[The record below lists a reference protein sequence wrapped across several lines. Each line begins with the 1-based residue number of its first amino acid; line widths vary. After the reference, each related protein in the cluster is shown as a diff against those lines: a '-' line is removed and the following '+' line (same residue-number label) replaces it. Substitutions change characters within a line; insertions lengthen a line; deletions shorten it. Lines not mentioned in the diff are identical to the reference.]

1 MASQTGAKKVV
12 IIGGGFAG
20 VALVKKLLKKD
31 FDVTLIDAHN
41 YHQFQPLFY
50 QVASGRLAPSTI
62 STALRKLFGGND
74 NFHFRLGKVANVD
87 VNTKAVLLENGV
99 QIGYDYLV
107 IATGCTN
114 NYFGNANVAKNS
126 YSMKSTPQASALR
139 NRILLNLEEI
149 YYAAP
154 EDKELFEN
162 IVVVGAGP
170 TGVETAG
177 ALAELKCKILP
188 KEYPDQDFSK
198 IKITIIE
205 GTPFVLGP
213 MSEKARKYSRKYLEE
228 LGVNVLTEKI
238 VTDYDGRT
246 LSLKDGMTIK
256 TNLVVWSAGV
266 IGNVPNGIPKEVVQR
281 GARITV
287 DEYHKVTGLDGVY
300 AIGDISSM
308 VTDANPRG
316 YAQLGNVAMKQGVNL
331 ANVLAAVEAGK
342 QPKKFVYHSPGT
354 MATVGKWKAVV
365 DLPWFSFAGPFAW
378 LTWMLVHLFLVYTWR
393 NRLVIFNNWI
403 ISFFANDSYLRQ
415 ILLPTKGDVEMGEK
429 YPEQE

>member
-1 MASQTGAKKVV
+1 MSIQTGAKRVV
-12 IIGGGFAG
+12 VIGGGFAG
-20 VALVKKLLKKD
+20 VALIKKLIKKN

-50 QVASGRLAPSTI
+50 QVASGRLGASTI
-62 STALRKLFGGND
+62 STPLRKLFARKD
-74 NFHFRLGKVANVD
+74 NFHFRLGKVANID
-87 VNTKAVLLENGV
+87 VNIKNIVLENGV
-99 QIGYDYLV
+99 EVGYDYLV

-126 YSMKSTPQASALR
+126 YGMKSTPQANALR
-139 NRILLNLEEI
+139 NRLLLNLEEI
-149 YYAAP
+149 YNAP
-154 EDKELFEN
+154 AEDRELFEN
-162 IVVVGAGP
+162 IVIVGAGP

-177 ALAELKCKILP
+177 AIAELKAKILP
-188 KEYPDQDFSK
+188 KEYPDHDFSK

-228 LGVNVLTEKI
+228 LGVNVLTERM

-281 GARITV
+281 GARIAV
-287 DEYHKVTGLDGVY
+287 DEYHKVTGLNDVY

-316 YAQLGNVAMKQGVNL
+316 YAQLGNVAMKQGASL
-331 ANVLAAVEAGK
+331 ANILEAVDQGK
-342 QPKKFVYHSPGT
+342 QPKKFAYWSPGT

-365 DLPWFSFAGPFAW
+365 DLPWFSFTGAFAW
-378 LTWMLVHLFLVYTWR
+378 LTWMLVHLTLVYTWR
-393 NRLVIFNNWI
+393 NRIVIFNNWL
-403 ISFFANDSYLRQ
+403 ISFFANNSYLRQ
-415 ILLPTKGDVEMGEK
+415 ILLPTKADLDMATK
-429 YPEQE
+429 YPEEE

>member
-20 VALVKKLLKKD
+20 VALVKKLIKKD

-50 QVASGRLAPSTI
+50 QVASGRLGPSTI
-62 STALRKLFGGND
+62 STALRKLFGDNR

-87 VNTKAVLLENGV
+87 VNAKQVTLENSQQV
-99 QIGYDYLV
+99 GYDYLV

-114 NYFGNANVAKNS
+114 NYFGNANVAKYS
-126 YSMKSTPQASALR
+126 YGMKSTPQASALR

-149 YYAAP
+149 YYASP
-154 EDKELFEN
+154 EDKELYEN
-162 IVVVGAGP
+162 IVIVGAGP

-177 ALAELKCKILP
+177 AIAELKSKILP
-188 KEYPDQDFSK
+188 KEYPDHDFSR

-213 MSEKARKYSRKYLEE
+213 MSEKARKYSRKYLED
-228 LGVNVLTEKI
+228 LGVNVLTERM

-281 GARITV
+281 GARIAV
-287 DEYHKVTGLDGVY
+287 DECHQVTGLDGVY

-308 VTDANPRG
+308 VTDSNPRG
-316 YAQLGNVAMKQGVNL
+316 YAQLGNVAMKQGANL
-331 ANVLAAVEAGK
+331 ANVLAAVAAGRE
-342 QPKKFVYHSPGT
+342 PKKFVYRSPGT

-365 DLPWFSFAGPFAW
+365 DLPFMSFTGPFAW
-378 LTWMLVHLFLVYTWR
+378 LTWMLVHLSLVYTWR
-393 NRLVIFNNWI
+393 NRLVIFNNWL
-403 ISFFANDSYLRQ
+403 ISFFANNSYLRQ
-415 ILLPTKGDVEMGEK
+415 ILLPTKGDIEMAEK
-429 YPEQE
+429 YPEEE

>member
-20 VALVKKLLKKD
+20 VALVKKLIKKD

-50 QVASGRLAPSTI
+50 QVASGRLEPSTI
-62 STALRKLFGGND
+62 STPLRKLFSRKD
-74 NFHFRLGKVANVD
+74 NFHFRLGNVANID
-87 VNTKAVLLENGV
+87 VNTKTVVLENEA
-99 QIGYDYLV
+99 QISYDYLV

-114 NYFGNANVAKNS
+114 NYFGNPNVAKNS
-126 YSMKSTPQASALR
+126 FSMKSTPQANALR
-139 NRILLNLEEI
+139 NRILLNLEEV
-149 YYAAP
+149 YYAKP
-154 EDKELFEN
+154 EDKELYEH
-162 IVVVGAGP
+162 IVIVGAGP

-177 ALAELKCKILP
+177 AIAELKSKILP
-188 KEYPDQDFSK
+188 KEYPDHDFSK
-198 IKITIIE
+198 IKISIIE

-228 LGVNVLTEKI
+228 LGVNVLTERM

-246 LSLKDGMTIK
+246 LSLKDGLTIT

-266 IGNVPNGIPKEVVQR
+266 VGNVPNGIPKEVVQR
-281 GARITV
+281 GARISV

-316 YAQLGNVAMKQGVNL
+316 YAQLGNVAMKQGASL
-331 ANVLAAVEAGK
+331 ANIFEAIESGK
-342 QPKKFVYHSPGT
+342 QPKKFTYKSPGT

-378 LTWMLVHLFLVYTWR
+378 LTWMLVHLGLIYTWR
-393 NRLVIFNNWI
+393 NRWVIFNNWV
-403 ISFFANDSYLRQ
+403 ISFFTNNSNMRQ
-415 ILLPTKGDVEMGEK
+415 LMLPTKGDIEMGTK

>member
-1 MASQTGAKKVV
+1 MAGRKGTKKVV
-12 IIGGGFAG
+12 VIGGGFAG
-20 VALVKKLLKKD
+20 VAFVKKLLKKD

-41 YHQFQPLFY
+41 YHEFQPLFY

-62 STALRKLFGGND
+62 STALRKLFSGKW
-74 NFHFRLGKVANVD
+74 NFHFRLGKVANID
-87 VNTKAVLLENGV
+87 TDTKNVVLDNNLQV
-99 QIGYDYLV
+99 QYDYLV

-114 NYFGNANVAKNS
+114 NYFGNANVAKYS
-126 YSMKSTPQASALR
+126 YGMKSTPQASALR
-139 NRILLNLEEI
+139 NRLLLNLEEI

-154 EDKELFEN
+154 EDRELYEN

-177 ALAELKCKILP
+177 AIAELKSKILH
-188 KEYPDQDFSK
+188 KEYPDRDFSK
-198 IKITIIE
+198 IKISIVE
-205 GTPFVLGP
+205 GTPFVLGT

-228 LGVNVLTEKI
+228 LGVEVLVERM

-246 LSLKDGMTIK
+246 LSLKDGLKIK

-266 IGNVPNGIPKEVVQR
+266 IGNVPNGIPKEVLQR
-281 GARITV
+281 GARISV
-287 DEYHKVTGLDGVY
+287 DEYHKVTGLDDVY

-316 YAQLGNVAMKQGVNL
+316 YAQLGNVAMKQGASL
-331 ANVLAAVEAGK
+331 ANILAAVEAGR
-342 QPKKFVYHSPGT
+342 QPKKFTYWSPGT

-378 LTWMLVHLFLVYTWR
+378 LTWMAVHLTLVYTWR
-393 NRLVIFNNWI
+393 NRLVIFNNWL
-403 ISFFANDSYLRQ
+403 ISFFANNSYLRQ
-415 ILLPTKGDVEMGEK
+415 ILLPTKADIEMAAA
-429 YPEQE
+429 YPEEE